1 MIEFASVMFF
11 VVLIVVDSTLHYLIW
26 KALDGEL

>member
-1 MIEFASVMFF
+1 LIEFASVMFF

>member
-1 MIEFASVMFF
+1 LIEFAGFLFF
-11 VVLIVVDSTLHYLIW
+11 AVLIVVDSTLHYLIW